1 MICFPEIKPRKIRK
15 ATDKRDNIVGN
26 IQGKYF
32 FCLKKSLGALIK
44 SVISKNIIVTIY
56 SVSGQIV
63 VNETNDNVIDISHL
77 EDGVYFMNVKVGELT
92 YIRKVIKQ

>member
-1 MICFPEIKPRKIRK
+1 M
-15 ATDKRDNIVGN
+15 
-26 IQGKYF
+26 
-32 FCLKKSLGALIK
+32 
-44 SVISKNIIVTIY
+44 Y

-63 VNETNDNVIDISHL
+63 VNETNESVIDIGHL